1 MEQIDKNEKEVNDFI
16 KAADDQNKKNKEDF
30 EKKREEGI
38 RRNDL
43 SIEIDIRKSED
54 MEYDEPDVEPL
65 D

>member
-1 MEQIDKNEKEVNDFI
+1 MEQTNE
-16 KAADDQNKKNKEDF
+16 NKKVDDFCEAIDQTMAKNKADQ
-30 EKKREEGI
+30 EKKVEEAI

>member
-1 MEQIDKNEKEVNDFI
+1 MKQPDENEKVDDFC
-16 KAADDQNKKNKEDF
+16 KAVDDLNKKNKEDF

>member
-1 MEQIDKNEKEVNDFI
+1 MEQTNE
-16 KAADDQNKKNKEDF
+16 NKKVDDFCETIDQTMAKNKADQ
-30 EKKREEGI
+30 EKKVEEAI